1 MGKLCDG
8 SYLCKLMGQFLC
20 LMALLRRIVAP
31 FELDV
36 QHCRREREH
45 NLHRLREALT
55 QPDSDCGSA
64 SSNVD
69 LGPPDANEMLY
80 RCSPVQVVI
89 RKSRLTP
96 ARGRGTSKLALNFGQ
111 GVLLE
116 VQPKTVGS

>member
-1 MGKLCDG
+1 
-8 SYLCKLMGQFLC
+8 MGQFLC
-20 LMALLRRIVAP
+20 LMALLRRIV
-31 FELDV
+31 
-36 QHCRREREH
+36 QHCRREREYNQH
-45 NLHRLREALT
+45 KLRETLI

-80 RCSPVQVVI
+80 RCSPAQAVI
-89 RKSRLTP
+89 HKSRLTP